1 MNRLFLS
8 VHDKIC
14 SGVFRLHKGA
24 LGLLVLAALLILGA
38 FMLLADRAQP
48 QTLFGTW
55 YSQEGDFTLRQRRDS
70 CASMTSA
77 SPLSGRC
84 PLSTPPPGTI
94 PRALCWRRLDGRSAG
109 RYFFEGELLYLE
121 VDSQQKIFSRTP
133 PAGMGV

>member
-48 QTLFGTW
+48 QTLSGTW
-55 YSQEGDFTLRQRRDS
+55 YSQEGDFTLRVEEGAAVHQRLLL
-70 CASMTSA
+70 
-77 SPLSGRC
+77 PL
-84 PLSTPPPGTI
+84 
-94 PRALCWRRLDGRSAG
+94 
-109 RYFFEGELLYLE
+109 
-121 VDSQQKIFSRTP
+121 
-133 PAGMGV
+133 